1 MSPSESQHTIESS
14 TQVSWWATSRSTPAV
29 VAVLFLFTCGIGF
42 LDYLTGP
49 EISFSIFYLIP
60 IILLTWHSGITY
72 AIAYSV
78 ISAMIWYI
86 VDSLSGAKYSN
97 PVIGFWNAIVRLGY
111 FSIIALL
118 LTKLKKSIEQ
128 RHEIE
133 REKTEQLMAQ
143 IDVRKHI
150 EQSLQQTLSMLQATF
165 DATNDGV
172 LVVNLE
178 GNIQTYNKRF
188 VELWKIPGSVI
199 APFEKFPSWEFAF
212 HELKNSQTFLNKVQE
227 LHSKPASESFDILEF
242 NDGRIF
248 ECSSR
253 PHRIGE
259 IIVGR
264 VWCFRDVTVQ
274 KEAETILIRLNDEL
288 EQRVTERTAQLIE
301 ANVRLEKEI
310 AIRIQTE
317 EALRASETRFR
328 GLIENSTDGISLVDP
343 EGVILYYSPSA
354 SRILGYSFEE
364 LKGTSAFNLIHEKD
378 REYIRRLHAEL
389 TQKPRTSITSRHRAL
404 HKNGTWRWIEGVGY
418 NLLSEPG
425 VNAIVI
431 NFRDITDRVQAEEKI
446 LLLAHAVESTSEM
459 ISITDLQNRCIFVNK
474 AFIEKYGFSQEEIIG
489 REPYMLL
496 ASDDNALSKQQ
507 RIWDSTRKGGWSGE
521 VLNKKKD
528 GSVFPIH
535 LTTSPIYD
543 TNNNIVGY
551 ISVARDISERKNAE
565 QALVQAEVRFKNLY
579 DAMTDVSKEKE
590 ENDSLSS
597 TPETIF
603 MGDLANRINSVVT
616 LMQKNLKRTL
626 SFTSF
631 ASHELRIPLTILRNQ
646 LEGILQPN
654 ASAEELHKVLIST
667 YDEVLRLSKIVEDL
681 LNLATL
687 QSGTTKF
694 QLQKLDFRALLKEFY
709 EEALYLARPK
719 NITIVL
725 SHGSPVFIQ
734 GDAQKLRQML
744 FNLLDNALHHTP
756 ERGRIRLSY
765 TVTDNTVTFYFS
777 DTGVGIAADQLNMI
791 FNPFYRGSSP
801 TNLKKGTGLGLAI
814 VEWIVEGHNG
824 TIKVESEVGKGTT
837 FIITL
842 PTINSTSKKV

>member
-1 MSPSESQHTIESS
+1 
-14 TQVSWWATSRSTPAV
+14 
-29 VAVLFLFTCGIGF
+29 
-42 LDYLTGP
+42 
-49 EISFSIFYLIP
+49 
-60 IILLTWHSGITY
+60 
-72 AIAYSV
+72 
-78 ISAMIWYI
+78 
-86 VDSLSGAKYSN
+86 
-97 PVIGFWNAIVRLGY
+97 
-111 FSIIALL
+111 
-118 LTKLKKSIEQ
+118 
-128 RHEIE
+128 
-133 REKTEQLMAQ
+133 
-143 IDVRKHI
+143 
-150 EQSLQQTLSMLQATF
+150 
-165 DATNDGV
+165 
-172 LVVNLE
+172 
-178 GNIQTYNKRF
+178 
-188 VELWKIPGSVI
+188 
-199 APFEKFPSWEFAF
+199 
-212 HELKNSQTFLNKVQE
+212 
-227 LHSKPASESFDILEF
+227 
-242 NDGRIF
+242 
-248 ECSSR
+248 
-253 PHRIGE
+253 
-259 IIVGR
+259 
-264 VWCFRDVTVQ
+264 
-274 KEAETILIRLNDEL
+274 
-288 EQRVTERTAQLIE
+288 
-301 ANVRLEKEI
+301 
-310 AIRIQTE
+310 
-317 EALRASETRFR
+317 
-328 GLIENSTDGISLVDP
+328 
-343 EGVILYYSPSA
+343 
-354 SRILGYSFEE
+354 
-364 LKGTSAFNLIHEKD
+364 
-378 REYIRRLHAEL
+378 
-389 TQKPRTSITSRHRAL
+389 
-404 HKNGTWRWIEGVGY
+404 
-418 NLLSEPG
+418 

-459 ISITDLQNRCIFVNK
+459 ISITDLQNRFIFVNK

-694 QLQKLDFRALLKEFY
+694 QLQRLDFRALLKEFY